1 MKNIR
6 TYLFQFL
13 TLLLGFAS
21 LAQAAPPILNYSGQV
36 VVNGTPFTGTAYLK
50 FAFVDSSGQ
59 FSYWSHDGT
68 STNGSEPTGS
78 VAVSVVSGIYTILIG
93 DTQIAGM
100 GEVDEAVFKNHN
112 DVHLRVWFN
121 DGINGFEQI
130 TPDRRFAS
138 VPYVL
143 GSDGTGDANFES
155 SSNSVTQHTTVVEGG
170 RVLTSGELVRLV
182 ATGPENPSGTLILLE
197 GDEVDVVTYS
207 AGQPARLEY
216 SFEDHTFAIPQ
227 TEDGLEVLQTL
238 MGPGSIRLTAATGHQ
253 TLAILRVRRTGGR
266 APTLLYGGDANTTSQ
281 SNAPAVVSLPKSRT
295 VVRGGATSLFVSAS
309 GKNLYYQWKK

>member
-1 MKNIR
+1 M
-6 TYLFQFL
+6 
-13 TLLLGFAS
+13 
-21 LAQAAPPILNYSGQV
+21 AP
-36 VVNGTPFTGTAYLK
+36 PFTGTAYLK

-78 VAVSVVSGIYTILIG
+78 LEVSVVSGIYTILIG

-112 DVHLRVWFN
+112 DVHLWVQFN

-182 ATGPENPSGTLILLE
+182 ATGLK
-197 GDEVDVVTYS
+197 
-207 AGQPARLEY
+207 
-216 SFEDHTFAIPQ
+216 IPR
-227 TEDGLEVLQTL
+227 VL
-238 MGPGSIRLTAATGHQ
+238 
-253 TLAILRVRRTGGR
+253 
-266 APTLLYGGDANTTSQ
+266 
-281 SNAPAVVSLPKSRT
+281 
-295 VVRGGATSLFVSAS
+295 
-309 GKNLYYQWKK
+309 